1 VRTKGIIILGLVA
14 IVAIASIF
22 ATSRPAR
29 VAYHQWRLA
38 AAIDNARTAGEG
50 KLTAAQEF
58 LALLRGSPAT
68 SAEYEEAWQHH
79 EDALVNL
86 NVLTRREFTLTKPVA
101 NTDRSRI
108 ITAAEREF
116 GAGGP
121 WSVTAALSNSHAV
134 VITAPVAEMSRWE
147 QLIYFYFGQD
157 QRLTDEAAVIRAT
170 DNATRWL
177 FERGYRNVLVEINNE
192 CNVRYDHEILQPK
205 RMHELIER
213 VRKVTRDNRR
223 FYVGTSYGGG
233 TIPLENVVRAS
244 DFLLIHDNGVSEP
257 NRIAE
262 MVRKTRVVPGYFRQA
277 DPLQRGRPLRF

>member
-1 VRTKGIIILGLVA
+1 MRTKGIIILGLVA

-79 EDALVNL
+79 EDALVKL

-213 VRKVTRDNRR
+213 VRKVNTRQPPILRR
-223 FYVGTSYGGG
+223 HLLRRRDY
-233 TIPLENVVRAS
+233 PARKRRARLRLPP
-244 DFLLIHDNGVSEP
+244 DPRQRRLRAQQDRRDGAQNARCAWL
-257 NRIAE
+257 
-262 MVRKTRVVPGYFRQA
+262 FRQA
-277 DPLQRGRPLRF
+277 DPLQRG